1 MRRICRYCGRQF
13 EGDPGANACPDCVE
27 SRRHVV
33 MLPRICRT
41 CGIIF
46 RGGPRAWYCP
56 ECRAERRRQHDRE
69 AKSRAKAGATRP
81 IGSTAYCDAC
91 GMPYSVRGGL
101 QRYCPD
107 CAPELVRRHA
117 IEGAKAWNA
126 VHATPEQRKTVR
138 KAHAAPIRC
147 VVCGRQFVPASA
159 AVTCSGECSA
169 KLAKRQGAE
178 YEHRYQEERN
188 AYHRERAAK
197 RVSEMSDVE
206 RSAYRDKINARARE
220 NYKKRKEKGK

>member
-1 MRRICRYCGRQF
+1 MRRLCKYCGRQF

-27 SRRHVV
+27 ARKQNVLGR
-33 MLPRICRT
+33 RT
-41 CGIIF
+41 CRACGIVF
-46 RGGPRAWYCP
+46 DGGPRAWYCP

-81 IGSTAYCDAC
+81 IGSTAYCEAC
-91 GMPYSVRGGL
+91 GKPYPVRGGL

-117 IEGAKAWNA
+117 IAGAKAWNA
-126 VHATPEQRKTVR
+126 VHATPEQRKAIR

-147 VVCGRQFVPASA
+147 VVCGRQFVPANA
-159 AVTCSGECSA
+159 AVTCSEACSEIRA
-169 KLAKRQGAE
+169 KCQAAD
-178 YEHRYQEERN
+178 YERRNREERN

-197 RVSEMSDVE
+197 ELSEMSGEE
-206 RSAYRDKINARARE
+206 RSAYRDKINARARK
-220 NYKKRKEKGK
+220 NYKKRKEQGK